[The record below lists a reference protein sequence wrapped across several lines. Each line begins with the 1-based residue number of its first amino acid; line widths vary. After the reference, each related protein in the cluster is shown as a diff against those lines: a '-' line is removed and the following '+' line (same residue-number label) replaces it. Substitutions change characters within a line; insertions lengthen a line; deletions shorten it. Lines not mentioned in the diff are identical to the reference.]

1 MAEFSDFTKLVLARM
16 ESNPEEFC
24 TLHMTGYSRWQG
36 LTRGLEALARGDTHA
51 KDFGVLWP
59 LSDEER
65 AALLESYRKL
75 YLNELHRDMLKNI
88 VSGADKPEIDP
99 NTFTY
104 KGSTVAGGRVST
116 TNTLLTSSQMVK
128 QAQGVL
134 AQEVDKQYAIGASDP
149 RAVFGNVAVKGEGQ
163 PVKYDAKYQR
173 ATLNPFQV
181 AVAKKMGISPAEYWA
196 ELQKLNYETLDND

>member
-1 MAEFSDFTKLVLARM
+1 MSDNFSDFTKLVLARM

-59 LSDEER
+59 LTDEER

-88 VSGADKPEIDP
+88 VSGEDKQDARTLGIYANKPIQ
-99 NTFTY
+99 
-104 KGSTVAGGRVST
+104 GSVLRDHT
-116 TNTLLTSSQMVK
+116 TNTILSSPQIAM
-128 QAQGVL
+128 QAKSVL
-134 AQEVDKQYAIGASDP
+134 DSEFDRAYAKIEGAQVPVQSKLQRFILNPTQVATAQKLGIPIEEYA
-149 RAVFGNVAVKGEGQ
+149 RAVQN
-163 PVKYDAKYQR
+163 
-173 ATLNPFQV
+173 
-181 AVAKKMGISPAEYWA
+181 S
-196 ELQKLNYETLDND
+196 KL

>member
-24 TLHMTGYSRWQG
+24 TVYTTGGYSRWQG
-36 LTRGLEALARGDTHA
+36 LTRGLEALARNDTHT

-59 LSDEER
+59 LTDEER

-88 VSGADKPEIDP
+88 VSGDDKPQMDP

-116 TNTLLTSSQMVK
+116 TNTLLTSAQMGV
-128 QAQGVL
+128 QARSIL
-134 AQEVDKQYAIGASDP
+134 DTEFDKAYAKA
-149 RAVFGNVAVKGEGQ
+149 EGTK
-163 PVKYDAKYQR
+163 VQR
-173 ATLNPFQV
+173 FTLNPTQV
-181 AVAKKMGISPAEYWA
+181 ATAQKLGIPLSEYVDAVVYSNTGIS
-196 ELQKLNYETLDND
+196 K

>member
-1 MAEFSDFTKLVLARM
+1 MTNSEFSDFTKLVLARM

-88 VSGADKPEIDP
+88 VSGADKPQMDP
-99 NTFTY
+99 NTYTY
-104 KGSTVAGGRVST
+104 SNGNDINPIKGSVLRAST
-116 TNTLLTSSQMVK
+116 TNTLLASPQITA
-128 QAQGVL
+128 QAQGIL
-134 AQEVDKQYAIGASDP
+134 EKEFDRAYAKMEGAQV
-149 RAVFGNVAVKGEGQ
+149 
-163 PVKYDAKYQR
+163 PVMNKVQR
-173 ATLNPFQV
+173 FTLNPFQI
-181 AVAKKMGISPAEYWA
+181 AAARRMGISPAEYWA
-196 ELQKLNYETLDND
+196 QLQKFNYETPDND

>member
-59 LSDEER
+59 LTDEER

-88 VSGADKPEIDP
+88 VSGADKPQIDP
-99 NTFTY
+99 NTYTY
-104 KGSTVAGGRVST
+104 SNGNDINPIKGSVLRAST
-116 TNTLLTSSQMVK
+116 TNTLLSSPQIT
-128 QAQGVL
+128 AQVQGIL
-134 AQEVDKQYAIGASDP
+134 EKEFDRAYAKA
-149 RAVFGNVAVKGEGQ
+149 EGTK
-163 PVKYDAKYQR
+163 VQR
-173 ATLNPFQV
+173 FTINPAQV

-196 ELQKLNYETLDND
+196 ELQKIKYETPDND

>member
-24 TLHMTGYSRWQG
+24 TVYTTGGYSRWQG
-36 LTRGLEALARGDTHA
+36 LTRGLEALARNDTHT

-59 LSDEER
+59 LTDEER

-88 VSGADKPEIDP
+88 VSGDDKPQMDP

-104 KGSTVAGGRVST
+104 KGNGGVLRGNT
-116 TNTLLTSSQMVK
+116 TNTLLSSAQMTS
-128 QAQGVL
+128 QARSIL
-134 AQEVDKQYAIGASDP
+134 DTEFDRAYAKA
-149 RAVFGNVAVKGEGQ
+149 EGTK
-163 PVKYDAKYQR
+163 VQR
-173 ATLNPFQV
+173 FTINPTQV

-196 ELQKLNYETLDND
+196 ELQKFNYETPDND

>member
-59 LSDEER
+59 LTDEER

-75 YLNELHRDMLKNI
+75 YLNELHRDMLRNI
-88 VSGADKPEIDP
+88 VSGDDKQAYTTGTLSNDINPL
-99 NTFTY
+99 
-104 KGSTVAGGRVST
+104 KGGVLRSSTVAT
-116 TNTLLTSSQMVK
+116 TASLAK
-128 QAQGVL
+128 QAQAVL
-134 AQEVDKQYAIGASDP
+134 EKEFDKQYAIGASDP

-173 ATLNPFQV
+173 ATLNSTQV

>member
-24 TLHMTGYSRWQG
+24 TVYTTGGYSRWQG
-36 LTRGLEALARGDTHA
+36 LTRGLEALARNDTHT

-59 LSDEER
+59 LTDEER

-99 NTFTY
+99 NTYVY
-104 KGSTVAGGRVST
+104 KGEGMRIDSSGNLGLGTSTAK
-116 TNTLLTSSQMVK
+116 TLLTSSQMGVQARSVLDTEFDRAYAKIEGAQVPVK
-128 QAQGVL
+128 SKLQRFILNPTQVATAQKLGIPI
-134 AQEVDKQYAIGASDP
+134 EEYA
-149 RAVFGNVAVKGEGQ
+149 RAVQN
-163 PVKYDAKYQR
+163 
-173 ATLNPFQV
+173 
-181 AVAKKMGISPAEYWA
+181 S
-196 ELQKLNYETLDND
+196 KL

>member
-104 KGSTVAGGRVST
+104 KGNAVAGGRVST
-116 TNTLLTSSQMVK
+116 TSNTLLASAQMGV
-128 QAQGVL
+128 QARSIL
-134 AQEVDKQYAIGASDP
+134 DTEFDKAYAKA
-149 RAVFGNVAVKGEGQ
+149 EGTK
-163 PVKYDAKYQR
+163 VQR
-173 ATLNPFQV
+173 FTLNPTQV
-181 AVAKKMGISPAEYWA
+181 ATAQKLGIPLSEYVDAVVYSNTGIS
-196 ELQKLNYETLDND
+196 K